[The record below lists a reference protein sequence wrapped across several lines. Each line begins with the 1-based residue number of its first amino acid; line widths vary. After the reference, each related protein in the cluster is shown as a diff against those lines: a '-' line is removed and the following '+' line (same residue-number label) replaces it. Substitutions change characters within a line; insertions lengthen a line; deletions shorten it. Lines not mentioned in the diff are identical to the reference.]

1 MNPPPIQYV
10 TTEDGYDI
18 AFAVSGNGPPLIL
31 LPNAWSHIRNFWQIP
46 WRRSLFVAL
55 AERFTLIQFDARGQG
70 LSTRGLGAGHTMD
83 AYCLDVEAV
92 VTSLGLRR
100 FVLMARN
107 LLCQVALKYA
117 ATYPNTVEALILSN
131 PVRDLYE
138 GFGELR
144 EQRWELYTETIAR
157 MGGLPGNA
165 SELAAQFRE
174 AVTQADHIRFVETL
188 RWHDS
193 PVDFRSLTAPTLVV
207 DSSTSP
213 LHAHD
218 WAAQL
223 AAAILKGQLVTTIN
237 PEGGSGSFTAG
248 SQPPPLAQIV
258 WNFYEGLPSPSAV
271 LADAISAREMEV
283 LRLLAAGKSN
293 QEIADELV
301 ISLNTVRRHVSN
313 IFGKIDVVNRAQATA
328 YAKDHG
334 LA

>member
-10 TTEDGYDI
+10 TTADGYDI

-70 LSTRGLGAGHTMD
+70 LSTRGLGAGHTID

-92 VTSLGLRR
+92 VTSLGLRQ

-107 LLCQVALKYA
+107 LLCQVALKYS
-117 ATYPNTVEALILSN
+117 ATHPNAVSALILSN

-138 GFGELR
+138 GFSELR
-144 EQRWELYTETIAR
+144 EQRWELYTEAIAR
-157 MGGLPGNA
+157 LGGLPGNA

-174 AVTQADHIRFVETL
+174 AVTQEDHIRFVETL

-193 PVDFRSLTAPTLVV
+193 PMDFRSLTAPTLVV

-223 AAAILKGQLVTTIN
+223 AAAIPQGQLITMVD
-237 PEGGSGSFTAG
+237 PEGGSGSFTSG
-248 SQPPPLAQIV
+248 STPPPLAQAV
-258 WNFYEGLPSPSAV
+258 SNFYESLHLTTPV
-271 LADAISAREMEV
+271 LAEPISARELEV
-283 LRLLAAGKSN
+283 LRLLATGKSN

-313 IFGKIDVVNRAQATA
+313 IFDKTGVSNRAQAVI
-328 YAKDHG
+328 YARDHG